1 MALTASTMKQ
11 DKQQALA
18 AGCNDYLTKPVNL
31 DWLLNK
37 ITEWG
42 CMQALIDFDG
52 WKSGERMTNISAA
65 IPTLTR
71 KRSSSRRIHSHEISA
86 QGY

>member
-1 MALTASTMKQ
+1 MIIVALTASSNSSV
-11 DKQQALA
+11 DKKNALM

-31 DWLLNK
+31 VWLQNK

-52 WKSGERMTNISAA
+52 WNSRVLTKSDSDKENNRPVKKNPVKKEKKLA
-65 IPTLTR
+65 
-71 KRSSSRRIHSHEISA
+71 
-86 QGY
+86 